1 MLSSSELR
9 LLIELLSKHI
19 ESQKHPEKT
28 NVFLV
33 TLRDKLLRKIKC

>member
-19 ESQKHPEKT
+19 DSKIHPERMHT
-28 NVFLV
+28 FLIN
-33 TLRDKLLRKIKC
+33 LREKLLRKIKC